1 MRLNVFVDQNT
12 AVTAVNSP
20 VLAILTVLKH
30 VCGEPYDF
38 RSFQAH
44 AHLSQESGLANA
56 GCASQE
62 QVADVTHFRLE
73 LRNPRYPYHLAGS
86 FIEGCTVK
94 IAVEVHDL
102 ESARH
107 QQVIYLPSEG
117 VA

>member
-1 MRLNVFVDQNT
+1 MDQNT
-12 AVTAVNSP
+12 AVTAVEGVKSLALALLP
-20 VLAILTVLKH
+20 VPKN
-30 VCGEPYDF
+30 VCLEPSDL

-44 AHLSQESGLANA
+44 AHLSQQSGLANA

-62 QVADVTHFRLE
+62 QIADVTHFRLE

-86 FIEGCTVK
+86 LIEGCTVK

>member
-1 MRLNVFVDQNT
+1 MDQNT
-12 AVTAVNSP
+12 AVTAVEGVKSP
-20 VLAILTVLKH
+20 ALTLLTVPKN
-30 VCGEPYDF
+30 VCLEPSDL

-44 AHLSQESGLANA
+44 AHLSQQSGLANA
-56 GCASQE
+56 GCASQK

-86 FIEGCTVK
+86 LIEGCTVK

>member
-1 MRLNVFVDQNT
+1 MDQNT
-12 AVTAVNSP
+12 AVTAVEGVKSP
-20 VLAILTVLKH
+20 ALALLTVPNN
-30 VCGEPYDF
+30 VCLEPSDL

-44 AHLSQESGLANA
+44 AHLSQQSGLANA
-56 GCASQE
+56 GCASQK
-62 QVADVTHFRLE
+62 QIADGTHFRLE